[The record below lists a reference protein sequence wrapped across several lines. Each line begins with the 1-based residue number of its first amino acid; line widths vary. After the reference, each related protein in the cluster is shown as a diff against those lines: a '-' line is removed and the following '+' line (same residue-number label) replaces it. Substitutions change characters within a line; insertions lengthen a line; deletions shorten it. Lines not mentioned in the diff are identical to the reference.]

1 VEIPVENLGG
11 KRMEMK
17 MEMKMEWRKTLNSV
31 DVDVV

>member
-11 KRMEMK
+11 KR